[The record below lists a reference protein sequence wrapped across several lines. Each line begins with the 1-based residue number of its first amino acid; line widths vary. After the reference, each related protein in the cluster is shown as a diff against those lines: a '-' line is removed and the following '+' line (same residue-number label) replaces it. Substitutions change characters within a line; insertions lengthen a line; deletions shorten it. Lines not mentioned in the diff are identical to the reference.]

1 LRVSKDHNAS
11 PKICESDSHYVYA
24 RIRLDTAGYAW
35 IRLDTSG
42 YGWIR
47 LDTLGCRW
55 IRLDAGGYAWMQVD
69 AGGHTPTREKL
80 TPTMEKLK
88 ERSDEGNVRQRPDE
102 GNVRL
107 TPDEGNVRQ
116 NFLLDPDE
124 KIVQGDSKLTERR
137 IKCRHEMIM
146 VS

>member
-1 LRVSKDHNAS
+1 MS
-11 PKICESDSHYVYA
+11 
-24 RIRLDTAGYAW
+24 
-35 IRLDTSG
+35 
-42 YGWIR
+42 
-47 LDTLGCRW
+47 
-55 IRLDAGGYAWMQVD
+55 
-69 AGGHTPTREKL
+69 TPTREKL
-80 TPTMEKLK
+80 K
-88 ERSDEGNVRQRPDE
+88 ERSDE

-137 IKCRHEMIM
+137 IKCRHEMIT